1 MANEIIFLFV
11 LFGVLIFLGK
21 KLGPYEMA
29 MSTAALLIPMGMVL
43 IFTAIAIST
52 KTGLSSLNN
61 TGTHGLS
68 EILYAYTSACGNNGS
83 AFAGLNANTPFY
95 NLSTGFCMLI
105 GRFVTIIPALA
116 IAGSLAAKKNVPV
129 TEMTPPPP
137 IPEAERGVSPF
148 PLREGGRGL
157 GRKRISDYGNNM
169 AAETVERIGKRVF
182 CQAQSCGT
190 MAQSGDVHC

>member
-29 MSTAALLIPMGMVL
+29 MSNAALLIPMGMVL

-129 TEMTPPPP
+129 TEMTPPPAHPRSGEGSFP
-137 IPEAERGVSPF
+137 IPSQ
-148 PLREGGRGL
+148 GRGQ
-157 GRKRISDYGNNM
+157 GVRSEKD
-169 AAETVERIGKRVF
+169 F
-182 CQAQSCGT
+182 
-190 MAQSGDVHC
+190 